1 MSPLKLNFLLFL
13 FQCAES
19 SSTSNSFYTS
29 TDDSQN
35 TSDDENLEL
44 TSTPNEKGKSP
55 KDFCIMDEAIE
66 LGIAKVSSY
75 GVRWWRWLDS
85 EEYIINSFLPI
96 LPQRKKHKVPVGPLK
111 KRNVGENSRQK
122 RWDLLIFIEIY

>member
-1 MSPLKLNFLLFL
+1 MSPIKLNFLLFL
-13 FQCAES
+13 LQCAES

-35 TSDDENLEL
+35 TSYDENLEL

-66 LGIAKVSSY
+66 LAIVKVSSLGLGGWMVKSTLSIPY
-75 GVRWWRWLDS
+75 
-85 EEYIINSFLPI
+85 FLFY
-96 LPQRKKHKVPVGPLK
+96 RKGKTQGANWKT
-111 KRNVGENSRQK
+111 
-122 RWDLLIFIEIY
+122 